1 VEVAVIKYVFKEVV
15 RLGCTIIFDPSKI
28 TKSSGED
35 DIL

>member
-15 RLGCTIIFDPSKI
+15 SVGYTIIFDPSRI